1 MNKWGIQLRGRNY
14 IKVSN
19 GNVRNKFFFSKIA
32 IEMKKTF
39 DRLLRTLDTAKES
52 ISKLEDWGQHTKRN
66 TREKVRPKTKQNQK
80 IDEQSI

>member
-52 ISKLEDWGQHTKRN
+52 ISKLED
-66 TREKVRPKTKQNQK
+66 
-80 IDEQSI
+80 

>member
-19 GNVRNKFFFSKIA
+19 GNVRNKLA

-52 ISKLEDWGQHTKRN
+52 ISKLED
-66 TREKVRPKTKQNQK
+66 
-80 IDEQSI
+80 